1 LHFVDASGRTALH
14 VACAAGQPACVRLL
28 LAAGADAASAD
39 HRRRTPMH
47 DAVKAGSVEAVTL
60 LREHGARADALDAEG
75 RTPLTLAL
83 RRKRGLGDSAI
94 IDLLEAPGES
104 VSVVLPPL

>member
-1 LHFVDASGRTALH
+1 
-14 VACAAGQPACVRLL
+14 
-28 LAAGADAASAD
+28 
-39 HRRRTPMH
+39 
-47 DAVKAGSVEAVTL
+47 VEAVTL

-83 RRKRGLGDSAI
+83 RRKRGLGDSEI